1 MRGTASIYIKLR
13 SNFKKKLKKIEKNF
27 NLVTIQRKKKTRPS
41 VSKAGRMEEDEKY

>member
-1 MRGTASIYIKLR
+1 MRGTTSIYIKLR
-13 SNFKKKLKKIEKNF
+13 SNFEKKIEKKF